1 MASLLVLWHLK
12 SVLVVAG
19 EGKFDSV
26 TELTFFFC
34 ADKTDKNE
42 VDAFVPSVLN
52 ITNDPEG

>member
-26 TELTFFFC
+26 TELTFFC

-42 VDAFVPSVLN
+42 VDAFVPSVSN